1 MVPSALGVQEAGLI
15 GVGLLL
21 GLGSDVALAL
31 SLAKR
36 MREVLFGLPSLL
48 ARQWTLGRR
57 IFLHVRRRNER

>member
-1 MVPSALGVQEAGLI
+1 LI

-21 GLGSDVALAL
+21 GLGPDVALAL

-48 ARQWTLGRR
+48 AWAATSS
-57 IFLHVRRRNER
+57 FDK